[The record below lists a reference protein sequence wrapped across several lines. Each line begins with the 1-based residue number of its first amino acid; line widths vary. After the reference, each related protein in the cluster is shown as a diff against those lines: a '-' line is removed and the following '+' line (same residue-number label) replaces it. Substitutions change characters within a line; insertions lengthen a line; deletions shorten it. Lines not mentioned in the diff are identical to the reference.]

1 MKKIIICI
9 LTTLN
14 LMSIITPVYANEFN
28 NVVSQSE
35 KSFLANIEKDGSYGL
50 SLNVPSNA
58 FGYFGQCDLDFD
70 SDGQI
75 EHLCLNLRKENKNQ
89 AIYAELYEDNLKV
102 DEFPMLIWEISP
114 YLINKIDISVIY
126 IYSKPI
132 IFVEDNYY
140 GTMASGAGLNFMSI
154 YYENQMFHEYYSFE
168 WIGSYE
174 DDENF
179 SRFINEFR
187 NKGFGI
193 AGLKVFDY
201 DNDWDTI
208 THQLNGTSICNL
220 YISCTSSEP
229 SILGNLLNNPVPF
242 IYTMYTNLNAFTR
255 SVKVI
260 LNGAELSF
268 DQPPILDPA
277 GRVLVPIR
285 KIAEAMGDDVKW
297 SQDLQTAFVEHK
309 ERALIIPL
317 YTDHLYIAYSDKP
330 VEWRKYDLDVPSQ
343 NQNERT
349 LTPVRAFC
357 ESLGA
362 TVNWDDSTQT
372 VYIEYNGNYEYDSLS
387 DETINGINM
396 AYSIMREHN
405 NISFEK
411 YSEEIYAYLENSNNA
426 VDNVAMSWGSDLFDG
441 IVHLLSGEDATETAV
456 KASLAQVISLLDDI
470 NRTDDNAEVIN
481 GLKFTKSGAEAVKAF
496 SELPEE
502 NLRINNIDDLNK
514 LSETVPELE
523 SLSKAIKATGIAV
536 DVLTFSAE
544 QSSYLLADYAQ
555 NIAYLDNIEKYFRAT
570 SAGDDLLYKVI
581 DDMREEYS
589 SKWIHSLKSLR
600 NEGIDKVLSAL
611 VDKATFGV
619 FGIVNFAKDLTNELT
634 GLSTSAKGLKEF
646 YASCILN
653 VAFNEAYYDMMEDVS
668 GIHFH
673 SDEMIDM
680 FNMQRAVKATTYMS
694 MNKIA
699 NSVDEVSWDDRI
711 DELEDASYILWE

>member
-1 MKKIIICI
+1 MLTIFVSALVAPSYITYASSDEAYQGIFMNGNTFIAI
-9 LTTLN
+9 LLGSYVEPGEPIGVIYHISKPTL
-14 LMSIITPVYANEFN
+14 
-28 NVVSQSE
+28 
-35 KSFLANIEKDGSYGL
+35 GSYGYVEYEHHGDVGDIYEKNDKYYIKGNSFNGEITFDNNNIL
-50 SLNVPSNA
+50 ISGTSKYSTDFQGSYVQVSN
-58 FGYFGQCDLDFD
+58 
-70 SDGQI
+70 
-75 EHLCLNLRKENKNQ
+75 
-89 AIYAELYEDNLKV
+89 
-102 DEFPMLIWEISP
+102 
-114 YLINKIDISVIY
+114 
-126 IYSKPI
+126 
-132 IFVEDNYY
+132 
-140 GTMASGAGLNFMSI
+140 SGANMSPSMIWLNI
-154 YYENQMFHEYYSFE
+154 PKQ
-168 WIGSYE
+168 I
-174 DDENF
+174 
-179 SRFINEFR
+179 
-187 NKGFGI
+187 
-193 AGLKVFDY
+193 
-201 DNDWDTI
+201 
-208 THQLNGTSICNL
+208 
-220 YISCTSSEP
+220 
-229 SILGNLLNNPVPF
+229 
-242 IYTMYTNLNAFTR
+242 
-255 SVKVI
+255 KVI
-260 LNGAELSF
+260 LNGTELAF

-297 SQDLQTAFVEHK
+297 NQDLQTAFVEHK

-317 YTDHLYIAYSDKP
+317 YTDHLYMAYSDKP

-343 NQNERT
+343 VQNGRT

-372 VYIEYNGNYEYDSLS
+372 VYIEYNGNYDYDSLS

-411 YSEEIYAYLENSNNA
+411 YSEEIYAYLENSNST
-426 VDNVAMSWGSDLFDG
+426 VDNIAMSWGSGLFDG
-441 IVHLLSGEDATETAV
+441 IVQLLSGEDATETAV

-470 NRTDDNAEVIN
+470 NRNDDNVEIIN
-481 GLKFTKSGAEAVKAF
+481 GIKFTKSGAEAVKAF

-514 LSETVPELE
+514 LSKTVPELE

-536 DVLTFSAE
+536 DVLAFSAE

-570 SAGDDLLYKVI
+570 SAGNDLLYKVI
-581 DDMREEYS
+581 DDMRAEYS

-611 VDKATFGV
+611 ADKATFGV

-653 VAFNEAYYDMMEDVS
+653 VAFDEAYYDMMEDVS

-680 FNMQRAVKATTYMS
+680 FNMQRAVKATSYMS

-711 DELEDASYILWE
+711 DALEDASYILWE

>member
-1 MKKIIICI
+1 MKKKIVSIVMSLALFTALFVQSVSASDDIKGEYKRI
-9 LTTLN
+9 LNQYISEWGGEYTSYTLFDIDNNGSKELIVDFGGSDGSRAYGYKNGIVENYDYCAGNVKCYYQKNNN
-14 LMSIITPVYANEFN
+14 LYALCFALQQVETNHVTYEMWIDKIVLNNNRISHQTIYRNPSYRKSMNELD
-28 NVVSQSE
+28 QSTE
-35 KSFLANIEKDGSYGL
+35 KSIPE
-50 SLNVPSNA
+50 V
-58 FGYFGQCDLDFD
+58 
-70 SDGQI
+70 
-75 EHLCLNLRKENKNQ
+75 
-89 AIYAELYEDNLKV
+89 AE
-102 DEFPMLIWEISP
+102 F
-114 YLINKIDISVIY
+114 
-126 IYSKPI
+126 
-132 IFVEDNYY
+132 
-140 GTMASGAGLNFMSI
+140 
-154 YYENQMFHEYYSFE
+154 
-168 WIGSYE
+168 
-174 DDENF
+174 
-179 SRFINEFR
+179 
-187 NKGFGI
+187 
-193 AGLKVFDY
+193 
-201 DNDWDTI
+201 
-208 THQLNGTSICNL
+208 LNGAKEIDFLNIRDHS
-220 YISCTSSEP
+220 
-229 SILGNLLNNPVPF
+229 LLEELVQ
-242 IYTMYTNLNAFTR
+242 I
-255 SVKVI
+255 KVI
-260 LNGAELSF
+260 LNGTEISF

-297 SQDLQTAFVEHK
+297 NQDLQTAFVEHK
-309 ERALIIPL
+309 EKALIIPL
-317 YTDHLYIAYSDKP
+317 YTDHLYMAYSDKP

-343 NQNERT
+343 VQNGRT

-372 VYIEYNGNYEYDSLS
+372 VYIEYNGNYNYDSLS

-411 YSEEIYAYLENSNNA
+411 YSEEIYAYLENSNSA
-426 VDNVAMSWGSDLFDG
+426 VDNIAMSWGSGLFDG
-441 IVHLLSGEDATETAV
+441 IVQLLSGEDATETAV

-470 NRTDDNAEVIN
+470 NRSDDNAEIIN
-481 GLKFTKSGAEAVKAF
+481 GIKFTKSGAEAIKAF

-536 DVLTFSAE
+536 DVLAFSAE

-570 SAGDDLLYKVI
+570 SAGNDLLYKVI

-653 VAFNEAYYDMMEDVS
+653 VAFDEAYYDMMEDVS

-711 DELEDASYILWE
+711 DELEDASYVLWE